1 MTSFANIYPAK
12 EPVGLELADNI
23 VRSKGKLR
31 MDFQLTFFGELV
43 FYSIF
48 IVGGL
53 SYYLGKRKT
62 SNARVATLVGILLC
76 LTPPLNLVYLFVLT
90 LKNDEVPAVEN
101 QS

>member
-1 MTSFANIYPAK
+1 
-12 EPVGLELADNI
+12 
-23 VRSKGKLR
+23 

-62 SNARVATLVGILLC
+62 SNPKVATLLGVILC
-76 LTPPLNLVYLFVLT
+76 LTPPLNLVYLFVLI
-90 LKNDEVPAVEN
+90 LKNDEVPDAEN
-101 QS
+101 ES